1 MVYFKT
7 TDTKLNASVQNKQGG
22 TLKCTYEDGSGSLK
36 NSRLTLPA
44 VQSSTSPQRRNTGW
58 HFKQWILAKRGA
70 NSYPS
75 GTPHDNGSNTL
86 SVEVGVQDI
95 DLAAVF
101 ERDSYTLTLDGE
113 ISASYQTVDPNDTSR
128 RSPSLSRAA
137 KASPVIRKLR

>member
-1 MVYFKT
+1 M
-7 TDTKLNASVQNKQGG
+7 NASVQNKQGG
-22 TLKCTYEDGSGSLK
+22 TLKCTYEDGPEASK
-36 NSRLTLPA
+36 NFPA
-44 VQSSTSPQRRNTGW
+44 YIATRCKVQPPQRRNTGW

-113 ISASYQTVDPNDTSR
+113 N
-128 RSPSLSRAA
+128 L
-137 KASPVIRKLR
+137 RKLSDG